1 MLIQK
6 QFNKQKYKFKK
17 LGYDGNATDP
27 GKNQSMLVLTI
38 LEKNQRNKIEIFLGK
53 CKIIIKDGKLSRRES

>member
-6 QFNKQKYKFKK
+6 QFNKQKSKFKK

-38 LEKNQRNKIEIFLGK
+38 LEKNQRNKI
-53 CKIIIKDGKLSRRES
+53 